1 MAHREVTAY
10 RRLKGID
17 GVPRFLG
24 RNRSDGL
31 LLEYIEGHNCMEQ
44 HQISLPLDFFNRLQK
59 VLNAIRNRGVLRG
72 DIKRNVLATPTGN
85 PVILNFGASFVIH
98 WWLWPLRNMIFA
110 IGAQYDNRAVV
121 RIKQRIDPDLMTPTE
136 IKLLSLELPF
146 DDIVRLGEKL
156 FSRLARWALRLDR
169 GSVS

>member
-24 RNRSDGL
+24 RKRLDGL

-44 HQISLPLDFFNRLQK
+44 HQISLPFDFFNRLQK
-59 VLNAIRNRGVLRG
+59 VFNAIRNRGMLHG

-85 PVILNFGASFVIH
+85 PVILDFGASFVIH

-136 IKLLSLELPF
+136 IKLLSLEFPF
-146 DDIVRLGEKL
+146 EDIVRVGEKL
-156 FSRLARWALRLDR
+156 FSCSARWVLRLDR